1 MPTVTDTSTGYKA
14 EVEPPT
20 GKTAKELVDA
30 LPGGAAGV
38 LKDGLNAADATIKVT
53 EVGICVEPS
62 DGSACPAGGGGDDPC
77 FSREAEACRIVDTSV
92 APFAAFRACF
102 DETAPSVAERVKMT
116 ALTGGDYIL
125 SAGKDQAYKFTR
137 VIVNQHR
144 EANFK
149 SALLEIN
156 HANGELSLTPDHVL
170 EVDGEFV
177 PARLAAAGSKLGES
191 EVSVVTATAGEVI
204 RIPMPVLTEET
215 RKGYIKQARG
225 EAESARVSVRNARRD
240 GLGML
245 KELLKE
251 KEISED
257 EERRG
262 QDVIQK
268 LTDDFVAKVESALSE
283 KETDLMAI

>member
-1 MPTVTDTSTGYKA
+1 MIDDIKQDTEERMDKALEALSHNFNKIRTGRAHPSLLDSIRIEYYGA
-14 EVEPPT
+14 ETPLNQLANINIE
-20 GKTAKELVDA
+20 DA
-30 LPGGAAGV
+30 RTLSVVAFDKGITPDIERAI
-38 LKDGLNAADATIKVT
+38 LKSDLGLN
-53 EVGICVEPS
+53 P
-62 DGSACPAGGGGDDPC
+62 
-77 FSREAEACRIVDTSV
+77 
-92 APFAAFRACF
+92 
-102 DETAPSVAERVKMT
+102 
-116 ALTGGDYIL
+116 
-125 SAGKDQAYKFTR
+125 
-137 VIVNQHR
+137 
-144 EANFK
+144 
-149 SALLEIN
+149 
-156 HANGELSLTPDHVL
+156 
-170 EVDGEFV
+170 
-177 PARLAAAGSKLGES
+177 
-191 EVSVVTATAGEVI
+191 ATAGDVI

-268 LTDDFVAKVESALSE
+268 LTDDYVAKVETALGE

>member
-1 MPTVTDTSTGYKA
+1 MRFRQKEKHSGFIMIDDIKQDTEERMGKALEALSHNFNKIRTGRAHPSLLDSIRIEYYGA
-14 EVEPPT
+14 ETPLNQLANINIE
-20 GKTAKELVDA
+20 DA
-30 LPGGAAGV
+30 RTLSVVAFDKGITPDIERAI
-38 LKDGLNAADATIKVT
+38 LKSDLGLN
-53 EVGICVEPS
+53 P
-62 DGSACPAGGGGDDPC
+62 
-77 FSREAEACRIVDTSV
+77 
-92 APFAAFRACF
+92 
-102 DETAPSVAERVKMT
+102 
-116 ALTGGDYIL
+116 
-125 SAGKDQAYKFTR
+125 
-137 VIVNQHR
+137 
-144 EANFK
+144 
-149 SALLEIN
+149 
-156 HANGELSLTPDHVL
+156 
-170 EVDGEFV
+170 
-177 PARLAAAGSKLGES
+177 
-191 EVSVVTATAGEVI
+191 ATAGDVI

-268 LTDDFVAKVESALSE
+268 LTDHYVAKVETALGE